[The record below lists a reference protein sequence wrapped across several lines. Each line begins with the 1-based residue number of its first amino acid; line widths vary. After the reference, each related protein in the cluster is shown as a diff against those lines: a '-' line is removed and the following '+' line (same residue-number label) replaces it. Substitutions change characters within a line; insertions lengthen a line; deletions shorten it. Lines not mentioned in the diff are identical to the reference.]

1 MTSRTSAPRL
11 GRARIVG
18 GTVAAIVALLAIA
31 EAALLIAPQE
41 LLEAYGI
48 PNVFSPGDG
57 PADTGAAGIAWMA
70 WTEETGAFFLFIV
83 ACLGT
88 MTALEMFR
96 PGGAERD
103 GVLGLTTTR
112 GDRLFIS
119 LLGTAY
125 ILLAWLGVMGTP
137 LWGGVGIAV
146 LWWVFV
152 FWKV

>member
-1 MTSRTSAPRL
+1 MRTSRL
-11 GRARIVG
+11 IG
-18 GTVAAIVALLAIA
+18 GLAAGAAALLAIA
-31 EAALLIAPQE
+31 EAGLLIAPQE
-41 LLEAYGI
+41 LLDTYGI
-48 PNVFSPGDG
+48 PNVFRPGDG

-70 WTEETGAFFLFIV
+70 WTEQTGAFFLFIF
-83 ACLGT
+83 ACLAT

-125 ILLAWLGVMGTP
+125 ILLAWLALMGTP
-137 LWGGVGIAV
+137 LWGGVVVATG
-146 LWWVFV
+146 WWIFV